1 MPRFLSLLHS
11 AIRAIFSAE
20 VTGAERRRFCGHL
33 RASAAKTR
41 HLNLW
46 VGADEALFSMRA
58 WREAADPSLALE
70 DFEGQDCHLGLDLAS
85 RTDLAAV
92 ALVFPDRDPET
103 GKARYAA
110 FARCYLNEAAVLE
123 ARNPSYPGWAAE
135 DYLAITPGNETDFD
149 RIESDILELCR
160 RFRVAS
166 VGFDPWQS
174 TQMAQRLR
182 AEGVN
187 MLEFRATTQN
197 FSPAIIELDAALRS
211 GRLRHDGDPLLEWC
225 VENVVARP
233 DRRGNLYPAKQRPEQ
248 KIDDAVALMMAW

>member
-1 MPRFLSLLHS
+1 
-11 AIRAIFSAE
+11 
-20 VTGAERRRFCGHL
+20 
-33 RASAAKTR
+33 
-41 HLNLW
+41 
-46 VGADEALFSMRA
+46 MRA

-85 RTDLAAV
+85 RTDLAAL
-92 ALVFPDRDPET
+92 ALVFPGRDPDT

-110 FARCYLNEAAVLE
+110 FARCYLNEAAVME

-149 RIESDILELCR
+149 RIEGDILELCR
-160 RFRVAS
+160 RHRVAS

-197 FSPAIIELDAALRS
+197 FSPAILELDAAMRS
-211 GRLRHDGDPLLEWC
+211 GRLRTTEIRCCRGASATWSASPTGG
-225 VENVVARP
+225 ATSTPPSSGRS
-233 DRRGNLYPAKQRPEQ
+233 RRSTPRSRS
-248 KIDDAVALMMAW
+248 

>member
-1 MPRFLSLLHS
+1 M
-11 AIRAIFSAE
+11 
-20 VTGAERRRFCGHL
+20 
-33 RASAAKTR
+33 AA
-41 HLNLW
+41 
-46 VGADEALFSMRA
+46 
-58 WREAADPSLALE
+58 LA
-70 DFEGQDCHLGLDLAS
+70 
-85 RTDLAAV
+85 V
-92 ALVFPDRDPET
+92 VFPARDPDTDE
-103 GKARYAA
+103 ARYAA

-160 RFRVAS
+160 RHHVVS

-197 FSPAIIELDAALRS
+197 FSPAILELDAAMRS
-211 GRLRHDGDPLLEWC
+211 GRLRHDGNSVLEWC
-225 VENVVARP
+225 VGNVVGKP
-233 DRRGNLYPAKQRPEQ
+233 DRCRGLYPAKQRPEQ
-248 KIDDAVALMMAW
+248 KIDAAVALMMAVGRAMAEDTNEGDLTDFLRNPLIA

>member
-1 MPRFLSLLHS
+1 ML
-11 AIRAIFSAE
+11 
-20 VTGAERRRFCGHL
+20 
-33 RASAAKTR
+33 
-41 HLNLW
+41 
-46 VGADEALFSMRA
+46 A
-58 WREAADPSLALE
+58 WREVADPSLGLE
-70 DFEGQDCHLGLDLAS
+70 GFEGQDCHRRLGLAS
-85 RTDLAAV
+85 RTDLATLAV
-92 ALVFPDRDPET
+92 VFPDRDPDT

-135 DYLAITPGNETDFD
+135 GHLAVTPGNETDFD
-149 RIESDILELCR
+149 RIEGDVLELCR

-197 FSPAIIELDAALRS
+197 FSPAILELDAACAPAGSGTTAVRCWSGAWATWSASRTGAATSTLQNKGRS
-211 GRLRHDGDPLLEWC
+211 
-225 VENVVARP
+225 
-233 DRRGNLYPAKQRPEQ
+233 RRSTPPWR
-248 KIDDAVALMMAW
+248 